1 MFRKFLLLGGLIL
14 IATTFVLQGAEDV
27 VELEVPIIQI
37 GEVYQIFPERDFGN
51 SIYKE
56 QRHLFSSRNLALF
69 DVREVPDGYI
79 YAGRNQSGEDVLG
92 YQGGA
97 NTKFLAHKSGY
108 YQLILKEGIDK
119 RNVSKIFRLN
129 KGKIQDL
136 LPRRKT
142 ANGLVV
148 HEDGRGAFFHIS
160 KGETIER
167 EDGEAR
173 YQYTFKIHIVEPGSE
188 QVIDIPT
195 PITDFRSRLKMSWLS
210 DNMLQYSLSDGTSG
224 QVDYQ

>member
-1 MFRKFLLLGGLIL
+1 MFGKFLLSGCLIVVV
-14 IATTFVLQGAEDV
+14 TTFALLGAEDV
-27 VELEVPIIQI
+27 VVLEVPIIQI
-37 GEVYQIFPERDFGN
+37 GDAYQIFPESDFGN
-51 SIYKE
+51 SIYRE

-79 YAGRNQSGEDVLG
+79 YAGRNHSGEDVLG

-97 NTKFLAHKSGY
+97 NTKFLALKSGY

-119 RNVSKIFRLN
+119 RNISKIFRLN
-129 KGKIQDL
+129 DGKIQDL

-148 HEDGRGAFFHIS
+148 NEDGRGAFFHIS
-160 KGETIER
+160 KGEIIER

-173 YQYTFKIHIVEPGSE
+173 YQYTFRVHIVEPGSA

-195 PITDFRSRLKMSWLS
+195 PISDFRSRLKMSWLS
-210 DNMLQYSLSDGTSG
+210 DNVLQYSLSDGTSG